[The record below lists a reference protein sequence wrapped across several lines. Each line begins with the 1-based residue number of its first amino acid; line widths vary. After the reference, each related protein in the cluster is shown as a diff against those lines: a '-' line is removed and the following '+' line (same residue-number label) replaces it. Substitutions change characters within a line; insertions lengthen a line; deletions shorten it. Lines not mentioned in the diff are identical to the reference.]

1 MSQYNNVMIFC
12 GSILENSGDNNRQ
25 EDYFDLQSVR
35 LQTYLMIASF
45 KNQEQAKS
53 WVTIIIFFDSSTHT
67 LTFVYLTALTLS
79 QSFRFRNF
87 TAEDS

>member
-53 WVTIIIFFDSSTHT
+53 WVTSSFFFIH
-67 LTFVYLTALTLS
+67 LPTLS
-79 QSFRFRNF
+79 PLCI
-87 TAEDS
+87 